1 MPRGDNMLDFI
12 PVVSHVHIN
21 ENKRSFTLVKKNRI
35 TAAKE
40 GKYGLG
46 R

>member
-21 ENKRSFTLVKKNRI
+21 ENKRSYTLVKKTVSQLRRKANM
-35 TAAKE
+35 
-40 GKYGLG
+40 G
-46 R
+46 